1 MKKLNYFLF
10 LGAASIAMACG
21 SGSSNSG
28 EELNDSLGIAPGS
41 PNEMNHDMGSDNQ
54 TSGATAM
61 ATISSASGSEVTG
74 TATFT
79 QLEDGKVNLV
89 LNVENLT
96 PGEHAVHLHEKGDC
110 SAPDATSAGPHWNP
124 TGDEHGKRGENGF
137 HAGDISNITV
147 GEDGVG
153 TVDMDVEGW
162 TIGDSA
168 DSDILNKAI
177 IIHAD
182 PDDFTSQPAGA
193 AGARVACGVIQAGA

>member
-21 SGSSNSG
+21 SGSNNSG
-28 EELNDSLGIAPGS
+28 EELSDSLGIAPGS
-41 PNEMNHDMGSDNQ
+41 PNEMDHNMGSENEM
-54 TSGATAM
+54 SGATAM
-61 ATISSASGSEVTG
+61 ATISGASDSQVTG

-89 LNVENLT
+89 LDVENLS
-96 PGEHAVHLHEKGDC
+96 PGEHAVHLHENGDC
-110 SAPDATSAGPHWNP
+110 SAPDATSAGAHWNP
-124 TGDEHGKRGENGF
+124 TGDDHGKRGENGF
-137 HAGDISNITV
+137 HSGDISNMTV
-147 GEDGVG
+147 GEDGIG
-153 TVDMDVEGW
+153 TIDMDLEGW

-182 PDDFTSQPAGA
+182 PDDFTSQPSGA
-193 AGARVACGVIQAGA
+193 AGARVACGVIQAGV